1 MNAPAAMDRTLRN
14 RLCSAGVAAAALL
27 VYANSLANRFAYDDL
42 SIIKTNA
49 RVHDLR
55 ALGDILLT
63 PYWPF
68 FGRQFGLYRPLAI
81 LAYAVQWALGGGAP
95 WVFHVGNVLEHA
107 AVCVLVYLFLE
118 RLTSWRAALAGALV
132 FAVHPVHT
140 EAVANVVGQAELL
153 GALGILAGALLYV
166 SRPDLEL
173 TPRRRWAIAAAFA
186 LAVGTKESTIVFPA
200 LLPVLDLAQGR
211 LALRRGE
218 LARYAR
224 ALAPTALVLG
234 VIGGGYILLRVAV
247 LGTLTASDANPSLR
261 FLQEHHVL
269 MGLRVWPE
277 YLRLLLFP
285 SDLSADYSPAVILPV
300 TAMDAETWLGL
311 ALLVITVGCALLVRR
326 HPGIGL
332 PAAWFLVTILI
343 VSNLFFPIGVVLA
356 ERTLYLPSI
365 ALALGVAYVW
375 DALPDA
381 ALRPALAWGALG
393 LVVALGGLRTM
404 VRNPDWKSTQQV
416 WYSVVRD
423 HPESFR
429 GQWYAGDTEE
439 SAGHMAAARDHWTLA
454 YRLWPEG
461 GPGFWESMAGF
472 LYRTGRFAEAAS
484 LYEHTIRAF
493 GLGNAPAG
501 DHEMLVLSYL
511 GATRYSD
518 ALRAAER
525 AMRQYGPTPPLA
537 DLRAHALTAL
547 DSAGAIPAWHAV
559 IRADT
564 LHGAAEQWAELARAF
579 VHAGLMDSARAAL
592 DTAQLRAGSEP
603 NARAQVDGYR
613 RAFFATGAPRPVEG
627 FYHVQP

>member
-1 MNAPAAMDRTLRN
+1 
-14 RLCSAGVAAAALL
+14 
-27 VYANSLANRFAYDDL
+27 
-42 SIIKTNA
+42 
-49 RVHDLR
+49 
-55 ALGDILLT
+55 
-63 PYWPF
+63 
-68 FGRQFGLYRPLAI
+68 
-81 LAYAVQWALGGGAP
+81 
-95 WVFHVGNVLEHA
+95 
-107 AVCVLVYLFLE
+107 
-118 RLTSWRAALAGALV
+118 
-132 FAVHPVHT
+132 
-140 EAVANVVGQAELL
+140 VVGQAELL
-153 GALGILAGALLYV
+153 GALGVLTGAWLYV
-166 SRPDLEL
+166 SRADLEL
-173 TPRRRWAIAAAFA
+173 APGRRWAIAAAYA

-200 LLPVLDLAQGR
+200 LLPLLDLAQRR
-211 LALRRGE
+211 LSLRRGE
-218 LARYAR
+218 LRHYAR

-234 VIGGGYILLRVAV
+234 VVACGYVVLRLSV

-285 SDLSADYSPAVILPV
+285 GDLSADYSPAVILPV
-300 TAMDAETWLGL
+300 TAMDVETWLGL
-311 ALLVITVGCALLVRR
+311 GLLVATAGCALLVGRR
-326 HPGIGL
+326 PGIGL

-365 ALALGVAYVW
+365 AVALALAYLW
-375 DALPDA
+375 DALPA
-381 ALRPALAWGALG
+381 AVPRPALAWAALG
-393 LVVALGGLRTM
+393 IVLALGAFRTV
-404 VRNPDWKSTQQV
+404 VRNPDWKNTHQV

-439 SAGHMAAARDHWTLA
+439 RAGNMAAARDHWTLA

-472 LYRTGRFAEAAS
+472 LYRTGRYAEAARM
-484 LYEHTIRAF
+484 YEHTIRAF
-493 GLGNAPAG
+493 GLGTAPAG

-511 GATRYSD
+511 GATRYRD
-518 ALRAAER
+518 ALLAAER

-559 IRADT
+559 IRADSVR
-564 LHGAAEQWAELARAF
+564 GAAEQWAELARAYF
-579 VHAGLMDSARAAL
+579 RAGLLDSARAAL
-592 DTAQLRAGSEP
+592 DTAQLRAGAEP

-613 RAFFATGAPRPVEG
+613 RAFFAPGGRRPVEG
-627 FYHVQP
+627 FYHIQR